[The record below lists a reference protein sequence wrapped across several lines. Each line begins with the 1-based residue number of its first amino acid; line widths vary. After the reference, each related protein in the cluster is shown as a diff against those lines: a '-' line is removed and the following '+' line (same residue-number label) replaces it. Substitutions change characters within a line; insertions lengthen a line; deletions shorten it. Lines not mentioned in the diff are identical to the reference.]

1 MDSIKAKTGSLFKG
15 NNTKV
20 SMILTPPQYRVDQS
34 SAVK

>member
-20 SMILTPPQYRVDQS
+20 SMILTPPSTELISLRP
-34 SAVK
+34 